1 MELEPVPAGRA
12 VEIVRAWVQHRWPM
26 RVREGVR
33 VYTVLGF
40 RCAGSDPEMFTSYPS
55 PDEDASYFTSDH
67 GAVSNVWR
75 SCRTWSPRRGGR
87 AGEPGPPH

>member
-1 MELEPVPAGRA
+1 
-12 VEIVRAWVQHRWPM
+12 M

-55 PDEDASYFTSDH
+55 PDEDASDFTSDH
-67 GAVSNVWR
+67 GTVSNMRVQLSNAVPEEGWEG
-75 SCRTWSPRRGGR
+75 RGAR
-87 AGEPGPPH
+87 PPH